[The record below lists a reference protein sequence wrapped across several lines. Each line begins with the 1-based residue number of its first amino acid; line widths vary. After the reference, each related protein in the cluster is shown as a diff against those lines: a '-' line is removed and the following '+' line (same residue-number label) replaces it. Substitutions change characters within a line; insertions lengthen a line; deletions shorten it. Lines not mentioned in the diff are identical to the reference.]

1 MEQRR
6 GQKIKQIANDRL
18 KPNRINNHI
27 KCKWSK
33 PPLKGRDFQVGFK
46 KTQIYALYEN
56 HNLNIRHIHIKST
69 EKDTPC

>member
-1 MEQRR
+1 M
-6 GQKIKQIANDRL
+6 IDLSLTISIITLNVNDQ
-18 KPNRINNHI
+18 N
-27 KCKWSK
+27 

-56 HNLNIRHIHIKST
+56 HNLNIRHIHIKRT